1 MPGPT
6 PHYPPEFKREAVELY
21 RSSGKKKSIP
31 KMAEELG
38 ISSESLRRW
47 IRQHEV
53 DEGKRVGLT
62 TDEREELSR
71 LRREVRVLKQEREFL
86 KKAAPSSSRR
96 RMGLKVSCYR
106 LIPRRRGR
114 AFPFSSH
121 VPHARGL

>member
-1 MPGPT
+1 VPGPT

-21 RSSGKKKSIP
+21 RSSGKKKSIS
-31 KMAEELG
+31 KIAEELG

-86 KKAAPSSSRR
+86 KKAAVFFAQED
-96 RMGLKVSCYR
+96 GT
-106 LIPRRRGR
+106 
-114 AFPFSSH
+114 
-121 VPHARGL
+121 

>member
-31 KMAEELG
+31 KIAEELG

-71 LRREVRVLKQEREFL
+71 LRPEVRVLKQEREFL
-86 KKAAPSSSRR
+86 KKAAVFFAQED
-96 RMGLKVSCYR
+96 GT
-106 LIPRRRGR
+106 
-114 AFPFSSH
+114 
-121 VPHARGL
+121 

>member
-1 MPGPT
+1 VPGPT

-31 KMAEELG
+31 KIAEELG

-86 KKAAPSSSRR
+86 KKAAVGSIGERNGPGQCSSR
-96 RMGLKVSCYR
+96 GAV
-106 LIPRRRGR
+106 
-114 AFPFSSH
+114 A
-121 VPHARGL
+121 

>member
-6 PHYPPEFKREAVELY
+6 PRTTHRNLNGKPSSSTALRAR
-21 RSSGKKKSIP
+21 RSRSRRK

-71 LRREVRVLKQEREFL
+71 LRREVRVLKHERE
-86 KKAAPSSSRR
+86 SS
-96 RMGLKVSCYR
+96 
-106 LIPRRRGR
+106 
-114 AFPFSSH
+114 
-121 VPHARGL
+121 